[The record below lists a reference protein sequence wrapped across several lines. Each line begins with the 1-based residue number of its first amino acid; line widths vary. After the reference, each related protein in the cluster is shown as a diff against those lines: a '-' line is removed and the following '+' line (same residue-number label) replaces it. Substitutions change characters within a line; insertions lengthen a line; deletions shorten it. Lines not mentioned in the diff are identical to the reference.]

1 MFQPAGGGFEVS
13 EFDITKGEKV
23 DAASQDRAKMG
34 VSRNTPPA
42 EGEVEGQAMYWKLV
56 QCPWCG
62 NIAWCY
68 VDTDVYLWFTC
79 CNCGGSFK
87 A

>member
-1 MFQPAGGGFEVS
+1 MS
-13 EFDITKGEKV
+13 EIEIKKGEKV
-23 DAASQDRAKMG
+23 DAETQDRAKMG
-34 VSRNTPPA
+34 VSRNTPP
-42 EGEVEGQAMYWKLV
+42 EEEVAGQVRVWKLV

-79 CNCGGSFK
+79 CNCGGAFK